1 MLQKKNRM
9 KLFIRII
16 KIKLEIRQHEM
27 KKNLLETMMK
37 MLKEKFDVKRETQVQ

>member
-16 KIKLEIRQHEM
+16 KIKQEIRQHEM

-37 MLKEKFDVKRETQVQ
+37 MLKEKFDVERETQVQ